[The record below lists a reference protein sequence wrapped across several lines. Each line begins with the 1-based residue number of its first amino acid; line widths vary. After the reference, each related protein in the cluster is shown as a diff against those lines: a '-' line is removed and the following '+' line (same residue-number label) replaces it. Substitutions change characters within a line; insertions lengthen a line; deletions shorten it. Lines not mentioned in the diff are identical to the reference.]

1 MAFTRDPNFM
11 VQMDFIDLLV
21 MNILLRA
28 PSISRSEEIEP
39 LAPLVQRFESI
50 REMDFNRLNLKLGA
64 ARGTTHSSNS
74 GMFFRR
80 NF

>member
-1 MAFTRDPNFM
+1 M

-21 MNILLRA
+21 INILLRA

-64 ARGTTHSSNS
+64 ARGTRHSSNS